1 MSTEVRSLNSYIQ
14 QEEATR
20 LRLLDEIKKWD
31 EKITARVQDKEKRS
45 GEMQQNI
52 VMVTLI
58 SLQFSKSRVPVT
70 DEIKLRYEQKI
81 KRFFDVIEEQRKI
94 IDRYNL
100 DIPILEK
107 NKSEAQA
114 DLVEVETKIK
124 RMKELQEG
132 ISTPIDVSTLL
143 KEQTVFKR

>member
-1 MSTEVRSLNSYIQ
+1 MSTEAHSLGSYIEQ
-14 QEEATR
+14 QEVAR
-20 LRLLDEIKKWD
+20 QKLLDEIKKWD
-31 EKITARVQDKEKRS
+31 KKITERIQDKEKRS

-52 VMVTLI
+52 VMVTAI
-58 SLQFSKSRVPVT
+58 SLQFSKSIAPVS

-81 KRFFDVIEEQRKI
+81 KQFFDVIEEQQKI

-114 DLVEVETKIK
+114 DLAEVETKIK
-124 RMKELQEG
+124 SMKELQEV

-143 KEQTVFKR
+143 NERTVFKR